1 MMKFENSV
9 IIKQPVNEVFDF
21 VTNLNNNTQWQ
32 TDILELEI
40 TSEGRFKLGSTYR
53 CVNRFMG
60 QRIETEGVITDYVP
74 DRRCAYRIT
83 SGSVTGESNFYFEA
97 VNGATKFT
105 TTANLDLRYFKF
117 GKIFVKRKIYK
128 QLKHDM
134 LQLKKI
140 LENGTTSS

>member
-9 IIKQPVNEVFDF
+9 IIEQPVKQVFDF
-21 VTNLNNNTQWQ
+21 VTNPRNNTRWQ

-40 TSEGRFKLGSTYR
+40 TSEGRFELGSTYR

-74 DRRCAYRIT
+74 DRVCAYRIT
-83 SGSVTGESNFYFEA
+83 SGAVTGESNFYFEA

-105 TTANLDLRYFKF
+105 ATANLDLRFFKF
-117 GKIFVKRKIYK
+117 GQVLVKRKIYK
-128 QLKHDM
+128 QLKNDM

-140 LENGTTSS
+140 LENGKKPA

>member
-9 IIKQPVNEVFDF
+9 IIKQPVKEVFDF
-21 VTNLNNNTQWQ
+21 VTNLNNNPRWQ

-40 TSEGRFKLGSTYR
+40 TSAGRFQQGSTYR

-60 QRIETEGVITDYVP
+60 QRIETEEVITHYLP
-74 DRRCAYRIT
+74 ERTCAHRIT
-83 SGSVTGESNFYFEA
+83 SGSVNGESIFHFEA

-105 TTANLDLRYFKF
+105 ATANLDLRHFKF
-117 GKIFVKRKIYK
+117 GKILVKRKIYK

-134 LQLKKI
+134 SKLKKI
-140 LENGTTSS
+140 LENKTAPA